1 MTDKKKVGLEYYG
14 ELWTAPGRTY
24 GLYGDFNQYA
34 LGITTGD
41 KHPVTKYLYITH
53 LSEVFVRLRDIIVKE
68 HLKRQS
74 GPAFERVYAAVQLAE
89 ANILKAIERLTGD
102 SKMARI
108 AGGLEQSLPWSGTPI
123 MPTSGTPGT
132 DLRGRNHD

>member
-53 LSEVFVRLRDIIVKE
+53 LSEVFVRLRDIIV
-68 HLKRQS
+68 
-74 GPAFERVYAAVQLAE
+74 AE
-89 ANILKAIERLTGD
+89 ARVLDAIERLTGD

-108 AGGLEQSLPWSGTPI
+108 AGGLDGTE
-123 MPTSGTPGT
+123 
-132 DLRGRNHD
+132 LRGRNHD